1 MNTGENIQYY
11 IDKTMLKD
19 GEFYSVVITYLN
31 GKKDDRSAQ
40 TLLWELSHSKENG
53 YFFTD
58 LDFAEF
64 KSALDNMKISEGF
77 CEAKS
82 LPRTTRKKK
91 ESLLSFF
98 QARENGR
105 AFLK

>member
-1 MNTGENIQYY
+1 MHTGENIQYY
-11 IDKTMLKD
+11 IDKSMLED
-19 GEFYSVVITYLN
+19 GEFYSAVITYLN

-64 KSALDNMKISEGF
+64 KSALDNMKISGGGVF
-77 CEAKS
+77 AKQ
-82 LPRTTRKKK
+82 K
-91 ESLLSFF
+91 
-98 QARENGR
+98 A
-105 AFLK
+105 